1 MTIQFKAYDV
11 REERTNI
18 PTPTQFRLGRNPS
31 YVDSLIAG
39 VVSPI
44 VHLPQIL
51 WFNSFWPFAKS
62 LWSGVHFIFLSVGAG
77 VTGQANGFRT
87 VEVKE
92 RELSEEEK
100 QTALDDLLL
109 GTGFIA
115 VNLKRIG
122 GPRPMSPAE
131 DAAMDT
137 LLAGDKEHDK
147 TL

>member
-11 REERTNI
+11 REERTNV
-18 PTPTQFRLGRNPS
+18 PTPTQFRMGRNPS

-51 WFNSFWPFAKS
+51 WFNSLWPFAKS
-62 LWSGVHFIFLSVGAG
+62 LWSGLSFIFLSIGAG
-77 VTGQANGFRT
+77 VAGHANGFRT

-92 RELSEEEK
+92 RELTEEEK
-100 QTALDDLLL
+100 QGALDDMLR
-109 GTGFIA
+109 GSGFIA

-122 GPRPMSPAE
+122 SPRPMTPAE

-137 LLAGDKEHDK
+137 LLAGDKDDSK